1 MTNGKEDM
9 NIIISLP
16 KLVCMVLSLFS
27 YILFSFLL
35 VSTAGDHVMDQPA
48 SHWSSATE
56 ASVKLQASPHEI
68 YGKQIGTETASSLSM
83 WILPSQYH
91 STNDSY
97 SFIHL
102 PLTVLNPYPAN
113 VENMVSS

>member
-1 MTNGKEDM
+1 MRIGKEDM
-9 NIIISLP
+9 NIFICLP

-27 YILFSFLL
+27 YILFSFML
-35 VSTAGDHVMDQPA
+35 VSTAGDHVIDQPV
-48 SHWSSATE
+48 SHWSPATE

-83 WILPSQYH
+83 WILPSHYH
-91 STNDSY
+91 STNYPY
-97 SFIHL
+97 SFIRL